1 MSVPFIILVYFFYG
15 LAFFSMGLLVALE
28 GGRSS
33 DIRLRKAL
41 RPLAGFGIVHAAH
54 EWFLMFEYMGHINNE
69 STDSAFGL
77 AILAFSFISL
87 SAFGS
92 FLLANT
98 EVSRRLI
105 LLIPIALEAVWVFGI
120 YSFRDQYT
128 GAALWAIA
136 DTWTRYTLAIP
147 ASLLTSIGLVAQQRA
162 FRRSGLI
169 RFGRDALWAAIAF
182 GWYGLF
188 GQIFAQATPLF
199 PSYIIN
205 QDVFQNIFGF
215 PIQLFRAIT
224 AIAAAVFVIRFL
236 HAFQVETEAKITELQ
251 HAQLKESQ
259 QRESM
264 RGELFRRVV
273 AAQESERQRIAR
285 DLHDETGQSLTAIG
299 MGLRGL
305 AGKISTRNK
314 VALNN
319 LQKLES
325 LTADSLKELQRLI
338 SDLRPSHLDDLGL
351 SAALRWYA
359 SRISEL
365 SAISV
370 RVDIHGDEREL
381 DDALKITTFRI
392 VQESLNNIIKHAQA
406 SIVNI
411 HVVYDEKN
419 IRINVWDNG
428 AGFDLDEAKKRR
440 TSRPSLGL
448 AGMEERAALLGG
460 TVSIQSRPGYGTEVE
475 AVIPYQKN
483 YGIQVLAPAI
493 LDSTHRASEL
503 PDSKRG
509 NNDYTS
515 FTGR

>member
-1 MSVPFIILVYFFYG
+1 MGVSFIVLVYFFYG

-41 RPLAGFGIVHAAH
+41 RPLAGFGIVHAVH
-54 EWFLMFEYMGHINNE
+54 EWIEMFNLMGHIGTE
-69 STDSAFGL
+69 AFVSALGL

-87 SAFGS
+87 AAFGS
-92 FLLANT
+92 FLLADT

-105 LLIPIALEAVWVFGI
+105 LLIPIALEAIWVFGL
-120 YSFRDQYT
+120 YNFRGQYT
-128 GAALWAIA
+128 NGTLWLIA
-136 DTWTRYTLAIP
+136 DAWTRYTLAIP

-188 GQIFAQATPLF
+188 GQIFTQTTPIF

-205 QDVFQNIFGF
+205 QELFQTIFGF
-215 PIQLFRAIT
+215 PIQLFRAV
-224 AIAAAVFVIRFL
+224 AALAAAIFVIRFL
-236 HAFQVETEAKITELQ
+236 HAFQVETEAKIAELQ
-251 HAQLKESQ
+251 QAQLKESQ
-259 QRESM
+259 QRELM

-273 AAQESERQRIAR
+273 GAQEAERQRIAR

-314 VALNN
+314 EGLNT

-338 SDLRPSHLDDLGL
+338 ADLRPSHLDDLGL

-359 SRISEL
+359 NRIQEHSF
-365 SAISV
+365 INV
-370 RVDIHGDEREL
+370 RVDIHGEEHDLDE
-381 DDALKITTFRI
+381 AMKIAIFRI
-392 VQESLNNIIKHAQA
+392 VQESLTNIIKHAQA
-406 SIVNI
+406 SNVNI
-411 HVVYDEKN
+411 HVQFTEKN
-419 IRINVWDNG
+419 IQINVLDNG
-428 AGFDLDEAKKRR
+428 IGFDLDQVKQRR
-440 TSRPSLGL
+440 AARPSLGL

-460 TVSIQSRPGYGTEVE
+460 KMSISSRPGYGSEVE
-475 AVIPYQKN
+475 AVIPYH
-483 YGIQVLAPAI
+483 IHRPAG
-493 LDSTHRASEL
+493 LNESRS
-503 PDSKRG
+503 S
-509 NNDYTS
+509 
-515 FTGR
+515 

>member
-1 MSVPFIILVYFFYG
+1 MGVSFIVLVYFAYG

-41 RPLAGFGIVHAAH
+41 RPLAGFGIIHAIH
-54 EWFLMFEYMGHINNE
+54 EWIEMFEQMGHFHN
-69 STDSAFGL
+69 DAFYAALGL

-87 SAFGS
+87 AAFGS
-92 FLLANT
+92 FLLAYT

-105 LLIPIALEAVWVFGI
+105 LLIPITLEAIWVFGL
-120 YSFRDQYT
+120 YHFRDQYT
-128 GAALWAIA
+128 GDILWAIA

-147 ASLLTSIGLVAQQRA
+147 AALLTAIGLVAQQRA
-162 FRRSGLI
+162 FRRSGLV

-188 GQIFAQATPLF
+188 GQAFSQNTPIF
-199 PSYIIN
+199 PSNIIN
-205 QDVFQNIFGF
+205 QEVFLSIFGF

-224 AIAAAVFVIRFL
+224 AVAAAVFVIRFL
-236 HAFQVETEAKITELQ
+236 HAFQVETEAKIAELQ
-251 HAQLKESQ
+251 QAQLKESQ
-259 QRESM
+259 QREIM

-314 VALNN
+314 DALNT
-319 LQKLES
+319 LQKLET
-325 LTADSLKELQRLI
+325 LTADSLKELQRLMT
-338 SDLRPSHLDDLGL
+338 DLRPSHLDDLGL

-359 SRISEL
+359 GRTSEL

-370 RVDIHGDEREL
+370 RVDIHGEECDL
-381 DDALKITTFRI
+381 DDALKITIFRI
-392 VQESLNNIIKHAQA
+392 IQESLNNIIKHAQA
-406 SIVNI
+406 SNVNI
-411 HVVYDEKN
+411 HLVYEEKN
-419 IRINVWDNG
+419 VHINVWDNG
-428 AGFDLDEAKKRR
+428 LGFDLDEAKKRR

-460 TVSIQSRPGYGTEVE
+460 TVSIQSRPGYGTEIE
-475 AVIPYQKN
+475 AVIPYHKTLESDSSLSKTQE
-483 YGIQVLAPAI
+483 QAPAFQNE
-493 LDSTHRASEL
+493 R
-503 PDSKRG
+503 
-509 NNDYTS
+509 
-515 FTGR
+515 

>member
-1 MSVPFIILVYFFYG
+1 MGVPLIVLVYFAYG

-41 RPLAGFGIVHAAH
+41 RPLAGFGIIHAIH
-54 EWFLMFEYMGHINNE
+54 EWIEMFDQMGHLKNDE
-69 STDSAFGL
+69 LYTALGL

-87 SAFGS
+87 AAFGS
-92 FLLANT
+92 FLLAKT

-105 LLIPIALEAVWVFGI
+105 LLVPIGLEALWVFGL
-120 YSFRDQYT
+120 YHFRDQYT
-128 GAALWAIA
+128 GDAFWAIA
-136 DTWTRYTLAIP
+136 DVWTRYTLAIP
-147 ASLLTSIGLVAQQRA
+147 ASLLTSIGLIAQQRA

-169 RFGRDALWAAIAF
+169 QFGRDALWAAIAF

-188 GQIFAQATPLF
+188 GQIFSESTPIF

-205 QDVFQNIFGF
+205 QGTFLAIFGF

-224 AIAAAVFVIRFL
+224 AVAAATFVIRFL

-251 HAQLKESQ
+251 QSQLKESQ
-259 QRESM
+259 QRELM
-264 RGELFRRVV
+264 RGELFRSIV

-305 AGKISTRNK
+305 AGKLSGRNK
-314 VALNN
+314 EALNT
-319 LQKLES
+319 LHILET

-351 SAALRWYA
+351 SAALRWY
-359 SRISEL
+359 SGRVSEL
-365 SAISV
+365 SGLNV
-370 RVDIHGDEREL
+370 RVDLHGEEHEL
-381 DDALKITTFRI
+381 DEALKITIFRI
-392 VQESLNNIIKHAQA
+392 VQESLNNIIKHARA
-406 SIVNI
+406 NTVNI
-411 HVVYDEKN
+411 HVQYEKKN
-419 IRINVWDNG
+419 ICINVWDNG
-428 AGFDLDEAKKRR
+428 LGFDLDKAKQRQ

-475 AVIPYQKN
+475 AVIPYHITNSGVHEQFSA
-483 YGIQVLAPAI
+483 L
-493 LDSTHRASEL
+493 S
-503 PDSKRG
+503 DSKPSESRG
-509 NNDYTS
+509 
-515 FTGR
+515 GKQ